1 MRRSLGPLLASL
13 LLATLWIAGPAHAQV
28 STEPSAEMRL
38 VRQTPWTTP
47 EKPVLHL
54 TVRVTNDGE
63 TTITDPV
70 IGWAIGPR
78 VTSRVQY
85 ETSLREGP
93 SYPASADSESL
104 PTDLGIGESELVRL
118 SIDVGEIGSIDPED
132 SAVYPLHVAL
142 RSDETDLEI
151 ASLTTAAIH
160 IVQEPQRP
168 VLFSWWTEIAAPI
181 MFGPKGT
188 LVDEGFEEQL
198 GAGLGIVAQVASLEE
213 LVREADGAAAFDVV
227 VSPVALDQLRQI
239 ADGYEREDGERV
251 REGAPVPTAAAA
263 TLERLRAIAADPR
276 VRLHAMPFAAPRLPA
291 MLTSGLRT
299 HVDAQWRLGDDTFER
314 LLGEPPDAAVARPP
328 GLEFDQ
334 ASVDALFARG
344 VTTILGADDSVA
356 RPPQEF
362 DFAPPPA
369 ASIATSA
376 GDTMRLLLPDPGA
389 QSLLDDPSF
398 REDPALLSQIVLG
411 ELATIWKEQPVP
423 PPDEVRGLA
432 LDLDPDLPSGI
443 WRNLPG
449 RLTNAP
455 FLEAVN
461 AEDLAAGVRPEPAT
475 ATLQDTSTLGFS
487 TAYADELAATAS
499 RVATFAAILDE
510 PVPEADRLRRAL
522 MYAESSQFIGNEGSG
537 QAWIDAVNGV
547 IDRTFARIAPDTSR
561 RYTFTSRSG
570 KIPLQMGDPG
580 DRVMNVTVEL
590 ASGRVEFLDGR
601 SRTVKLDRAN
611 QVITFDA
618 EVKATGPSRIDVFVI
633 APNGS
638 VVSRAVLVVNSTAI
652 NPIALIITAGAGL
665 VLVGLW
671 SRRLFRRR
679 NP

>member
-1 MRRSLGPLLASL
+1 MHRSLGPLLASL
-13 LLATLWIAGPAHAQV
+13 LLATLGIAGPAHAQV

-47 EKPVLHL
+47 DDPMLRL

-93 SYPASADSESL
+93 SYAASADSEPL
-104 PTDLGIGESELVRL
+104 PTDLSIGESELVRI
-118 SIDVGEIGSIDPED
+118 SIDVSAIGSIDATD
-132 SAVYPLHVAL
+132 SAVYPLHVSL
-142 RSDETDLEI
+142 RSDATELEI

-168 VLFSWWTEIAAPI
+168 VLFSWWTEIATPI
-181 MFGPKGT
+181 VFGPKGT
-188 LVDEGFEEQL
+188 LVDEGFEAELEANQ
-198 GAGLGIVAQVASLEE
+198 GIVAQVASLEE
-213 LVREADGAAAFDVV
+213 LVREADGRTAFDVV
-227 VSPVALDQLRQI
+227 VSPVALDQLRRI
-239 ADGYEREDGERV
+239 ENGYQREDGERV
-251 REGAPVPTAAAA
+251 PEGAPVPSAAAE
-263 TLERLRAIAADPR
+263 TLERLRTIAADPR
-276 VRLHAMPFAAPRLPA
+276 VRLHAMPFAAPRLPT

-299 HVDAQWRLGDDTFER
+299 HVDAQWRLGDETFER
-314 LLGEPPDAAVARPP
+314 LLGEAPDAAVARPP

-344 VTTILGADDSVA
+344 VTTILGGADSVA

-376 GDTMRLLLPDPGA
+376 GERMRLLLPDPGA
-389 QSLLDDPSF
+389 QSLLDDATF
-398 REDPALLSQIVLG
+398 QEDPTLLSQIALG

-432 LDLDPDLPSGI
+432 LDLDPDLPTGV
-443 WRNLPG
+443 WRSLPG
-449 RLTNAP
+449 RLANAP
-455 FLEAVN
+455 FLDAVN
-461 AEDLAAGVRPEPAT
+461 AEDLATGVRPEPAA
-475 ATLQDTSTLGFS
+475 ATLEDTPASGFTL
-487 TAYADELAATAS
+487 AYADELAAAAT

-537 QAWIDAVNGV
+537 RAWIHAVNGV
-547 IDRTFARIAPDTSR
+547 IDRTFARIAPNTAR
-561 RYTFTSRSG
+561 PLTFTSRSG

-580 DRVMNVTVEL
+580 DRIINVTVEL
-590 ASGRVEFLDGR
+590 ASGRVEFLDGS
-601 SRTVKLDRAN
+601 SRTVQLDRAN
-611 QVITFDA
+611 EVITFDA
-618 EVKATGPSRIDVFVI
+618 EVKAAGRSRIDVSVI

-638 VVSRAVLVVNSTAI
+638 VVSRGVLVVNSTAI
-652 NPIALIITAGAGL
+652 NPIALMITAGAGL

>member
-1 MRRSLGPLLASL
+1 MRRSLGPLLSL
-13 LLATLWIAGPAHAQV
+13 LLATLWVAGPAHAQV
-28 STEPSAEMRL
+28 STEPSAAMRL

-47 EKPVLHL
+47 DDPTLHL
-54 TVRVTNDGE
+54 TVRVTNDGQ

-70 IGWAIGPR
+70 IGWAMGPR

-85 ETSLREGP
+85 ETALREGP
-93 SYPASADSESL
+93 SYAASADSVSL
-104 PTDLGIGESELVRL
+104 PTDLSIGESELVRL
-118 SIDVGEIGSIDPED
+118 SIDVSEIGSIDPTD
-132 SAVYPLHVAL
+132 SAIYPLHVAL
-142 RSDETDLEI
+142 RSDATDLEI

-160 IVQEPQRP
+160 IVQPPQAP
-168 VLFSWWTEIAAPI
+168 VLFSWWTEIATPI
-181 MFGPKGT
+181 VFGPKGT
-188 LVDEGFEEQL
+188 LVDEGFEDELEAEQ
-198 GAGLGIVAQVASLEE
+198 GIVAQVASLEE
-213 LVREADGAAAFDVV
+213 LVGQADGSTAFDVV

-239 ADGYEREDGERV
+239 ADGYEREGGEGV
-251 REGAPVPTAAAA
+251 REGAAVPTAAAE
-263 TLERLRAIAADPR
+263 TLERLRTIAADPR
-276 VRLHAMPFAAPRLPA
+276 VRLHAMPFAAPRLPT

-369 ASIATSA
+369 ASIATSTGGA
-376 GDTMRLLLPDPGA
+376 MRLVLPDPGA
-389 QSLLDDPSF
+389 QSLLDDASF
-398 REDPALLSQIVLG
+398 HEDPALLSQILLG

-423 PPDEVRGLA
+423 PEDQKRGLA
-432 LDLDPDLPSGI
+432 LDLDPDLPAGV
-443 WRNLPG
+443 WRTLPHW
-449 RLTNAP
+449 LLDAP
-455 FLEAVN
+455 FLNPVN
-461 AEDLAAGVRPEPAT
+461 AEDLAADVRPEPAA
-475 ATLQDTSTLGFS
+475 ATLEDTPAPGF
-487 TAYADELAATAS
+487 TPAYADELAAAAD

-522 MYAESSQFIGNEGSG
+522 MYAEASQFIGNEGSG
-537 QAWIDAVNGV
+537 RAWINAVNGV
-547 IDRTFARIAPDTSR
+547 IDRTFARIAPNTAR
-561 RYTFTSRSG
+561 PLTFTSRSG

-580 DRVMNVTVEL
+580 GRTVNVRVEL
-590 ASGRVEFLDGR
+590 ASVRVEFLDGN
-601 SRTVKLDRAN
+601 SRTVQLDRAN

-618 EVKATGPSRIDVFVI
+618 EVKASGRSRIDVLVI

-638 VVSRAVLVVNSTAI
+638 VVSRGVLVVNSTAI
-652 NPIALIITAGAGL
+652 NPIALMITIGAGM

-671 SRRLFRRR
+671 ARRLFRRR